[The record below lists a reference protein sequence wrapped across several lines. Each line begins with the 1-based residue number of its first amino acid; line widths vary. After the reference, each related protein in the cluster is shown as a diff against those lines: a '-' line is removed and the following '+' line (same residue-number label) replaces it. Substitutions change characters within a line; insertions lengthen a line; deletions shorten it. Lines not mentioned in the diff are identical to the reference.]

1 VEQRDKVGEKPGDIA
16 STLLI
21 VIGFV
26 GLVLYLLY
34 LKNPSNVALYYALI
48 ALIIVGVLLALVLAM
63 LYFTKGVEH
72 QGGLNGYER
81 GLTVFKLFR
90 TLVLKWN

>member
-1 VEQRDKVGEKPGDIA
+1 MEQRDKVGEKPGDIA

-81 GLTVFKLFR
+81 GQR
-90 TLVLKWN
+90 TF

>member
-1 VEQRDKVGEKPGDIA
+1 VEQRDGVREELGDIA

-34 LKNPSNVALYYALI
+34 LKNPNVALYYALI
-48 ALIIVGVLLALVLAM
+48 ALIIVGVLLALALAM
-63 LYFTKGVEH
+63 LYFTRGVEH
-72 QGGLNGYER
+72 QGGLKGYER
-81 GLTVFKLFR
+81 GLTGS
-90 TLVLKWN
+90 